1 VGGAQGDGEE
11 QADQHGGRM
20 PGASCRIVLL
30 VGIPTEGYR
39 GSGSDPAPARAFE
52 ERVRIA
58 GALGI
63 IGYAFAEGT
72 PRPR

>member
-1 VGGAQGDGEE
+1 
-11 QADQHGGRM
+11 M
-20 PGASCRIVLL
+20 PGVRCRIVVL